1 MNPDNRIKLRHLNC
15 FLEVARQGSIQ
26 RAADALAISQPAVSK
41 TLRELEDSLDSKLFE
56 RGRQGVTLTDA
67 GNAFLHV
74 AGPSMQALRRGIQS
88 LRTDEYKAG
97 ELRLGALSSV
107 ETQLVPKMIHLLHSR
122 HLGLRISVLGG
133 PAAYL
138 LGLLRS
144 AELDLVVGRLSDSP
158 HLAGL
163 HFEHL
168 YGDALKVVVHTQH
181 PLLGC
186 PPELLPGRLSD
197 YPMVLPLPDTTIR
210 QHADSLLLQS
220 GAGLPATCLE
230 TLSNTLARSYTLC
243 AHAVWIA
250 PRDAIHGDLEQ
261 GNLKSLELDGHT
273 LGGSVG
279 VCSNP
284 ATSQSLPAQW
294 CLDALRELTGNSTPT

>member
-26 RAADALAISQPAVSK
+26 RAADALSISQPAVSK
-41 TLRELEDSLDSKLFE
+41 TLRELEDSLNSRLFE

-88 LRTDEYKAG
+88 LRTDEYKSG
-97 ELRLGALSSV
+97 ELRLGVLSSV
-107 ETQLVPKMIHLLHSR
+107 ETRLVPDMIQLLHER
-122 HLGLRISVLGG
+122 HPGLRISVTGG

-138 LGLLRS
+138 LGLLRG

-158 HLAGL
+158 HLEGL

-168 YGDALKVVVHTQH
+168 YGDALKVVVRAGH
-181 PLLGC
+181 PLLESAA
-186 PPELLPGRLSD
+186 ELLPSRLTD
-197 YPMVLPLPDTTIR
+197 YPMVLPLADTTLR

-220 GAGLPATCLE
+220 GAGLPASCLE
-230 TLSNTLARSYTLC
+230 TLSNTLARAYTLQ
-243 AHAVWIA
+243 ADVVWLA
-250 PRDAIHGDLEQ
+250 PRDAVLSDLEQ
-261 GNLKSLELDGHT
+261 GILHLLALDGHSS
-273 LGGSVG
+273 GGSVG

-284 ATSQSLPAQW
+284 TINLPLSAQW
-294 CLDALRELTGNSTPT
+294 CLEALREICNNQPDT